1 MSTNRPSKLTT
12 QRTDVTTALAIEEM
26 KENISALREIVND
39 RIINNNLL
47 ADEHTLPGQKFNT
60 LIEDKYYLQG
70 TWLLLARGIDVPSSF
85 QPKTEEEVN
94 PGFDLQKYYTY
105 NVSPLVIKQDVADEA
120 GIHGDTGDS
129 RFMLCLS
136 LPDIMGLAPINM
148 PDTPGIPR
156 EGMGYQPAYLD
167 NTDPSGGCL
176 TIRDY
181 EDNGAYQFREFKR
194 DSNGIINM
202 MHGMYVESGYNTL
215 NTYQAPRIMAVE
227 CWKLGNSTN
236 YQDFPLPLTFPAEE
250 EKPTTL
256 EYNDPNYSE
265 PNPISGVNDIQFWK
279 QDYFYEFTPISSKQ
293 WVKQVTYPVQNRD
306 GRTKGIGYSLFRYTT
321 DKGETVCL
329 QEDRYAFYD
338 KTYEYDK
345 TKNYKKYKYTIPED
359 ATIVGYYMTSA
370 NSFTP
375 TYKDQHN
382 LGVTNVVVYRFADN
396 DVTLEDIQSKQF
408 ISVNSPTIFP
418 SNTGYS
424 RNGYRMVL
432 DRENKTFKVEKVEVD
447 ENIAMNT
454 ARNYSYSTTGQSTIT
469 SSSNGSTSGSWE
481 ELRDWFKDATN

>member
-1 MSTNRPSKLTT
+1 
-12 QRTDVTTALAIEEM
+12 
-26 KENISALREIVND
+26 
-39 RIINNNLL
+39 
-47 ADEHTLPGQKFNT
+47 
-60 LIEDKYYLQG
+60 
-70 TWLLLARGIDVPSSF
+70 
-85 QPKTEEEVN
+85 
-94 PGFDLQKYYTY
+94 
-105 NVSPLVIKQDVADEA
+105 
-120 GIHGDTGDS
+120 
-129 RFMLCLS
+129 
-136 LPDIMGLAPINM
+136 
-148 PDTPGIPR
+148 
-156 EGMGYQPAYLD
+156 
-167 NTDPSGGCL
+167 
-176 TIRDY
+176 
-181 EDNGAYQFREFKR
+181 
-194 DSNGIINM
+194 
-202 MHGMYVESGYNTL
+202 
-215 NTYQAPRIMAVE
+215 
-227 CWKLGNSTN
+227 
-236 YQDFPLPLTFPAEE
+236 
-250 EKPTTL
+250 
-256 EYNDPNYSE
+256 
-265 PNPISGVNDIQFWK
+265 
-279 QDYFYEFTPISSKQ
+279 
-293 WVKQVTYPVQNRD
+293 TYPVQNRD